1 MLRIRDLSI
10 ALPPGSDRQLAVDR
24 VSLDLQAG
32 ETLCVVGE
40 SGSGKSLTASAIVGL
55 LPSPRLKVRSGSILF
70 EGRDTLRMS
79 EAELRAVRGGRIGYV
94 FQDPM
99 SSLNPLERIG
109 KQIREVLELHAWA
122 GDPRRRV
129 VEVLRDVHLPCPESL
144 VDVFPWQLSGG
155 QRQRVMIAMAIASE
169 PAMIVADEP
178 TSALDVTTQAQ
189 ILALLRE
196 LRQRRGIALFLITHD
211 FGVVNE
217 MADRVAV
224 MRNGV
229 VVEEGAKRDVLARAR
244 DPYTRR
250 LLGAVPELRAR
261 TIRRAEPYPPL
272 LRADHLTKTWRT
284 RGRLFGRGRE
294 VKALDSVSLEVGQG
308 ETLAVVG
315 ESGSGK
321 STLAR
326 ALCCLTRVDHGRAD
340 LHGTA
345 TDYLSLPARSL
356 QPVRRAIQ
364 LVFQDPYSSLN
375 PRRTV
380 GQSIE
385 IGLRANGESAA
396 AARARTVELL
406 ARVQLDPAAADRY
419 PNEFS
424 GGQRQRIVIARA
436 LAMRPKLLVADEPVS
451 ALDVS
456 VQAEILDLLDS
467 LQQEEGL
474 AMLFITHDLRVAA
487 RMADRALVMR
497 GGMMVETSS
506 MERVLADPEHEYTAS
521 LVRAVPRMTE
531 AGSVEMP
538 ALIER

>member
-1 MLRIRDLSI
+1 VLRIRDLSI
-10 ALPPGSDRQLAVDR
+10 ELPPGSDRALAVDR
-24 VSLDLQAG
+24 VSLDLSPG

-55 LPSPRLKVRSGSILF
+55 LPSPRLRPRSGSILF
-70 EGRDTLRMS
+70 EGRDTLRMK
-79 EAELRAVRGGRIGYV
+79 EAELRAIRGGRIGYV

-109 KQIREVLELHAWA
+109 KQIGEVLRLHAWP
-122 GDPRRRV
+122 GDPKRRV
-129 VEVLRDVHLPCPESL
+129 IEVLRDVNLPTPESL
-144 VDVFPWQLSGG
+144 VDAFPWQLSGG

-169 PAMIVADEP
+169 PAMLIADEP

-189 ILALLRE
+189 ILALLRD

-229 VVEEGAKRDVLARAR
+229 VVEQGTKDAVLDGAR

-250 LLGAVPELRAR
+250 LLAAVPELRAR
-261 TIRRAEPYPPL
+261 PRRTDRYAPL
-272 LRADHLTKTWRT
+272 LAAERLTKTWRV
-284 RGRLFGRGRE
+284 RRSLLRHGRE
-294 VKALDSVSLEVGQG
+294 VRALDSVSLEVGQG

-326 ALCCLTRVDHGRAD
+326 VLCCLTRVDAGRAD
-340 LHGTA
+340 LQGVA
-345 TDYLSLPARSL
+345 ADYLALGARRL
-356 QPVRRAIQ
+356 APVRRAVQ

-375 PRRTV
+375 PRRTI
-380 GQSIE
+380 GESIE
-385 IGLRANGESAA
+385 TGLRVTGESAA
-396 AARARTVELL
+396 RARARTRELL
-406 ARVQLDPAAADRY
+406 ARVQLDPAAAGRY

-456 VQAEILDLLDS
+456 VQAEILELLDS

-497 GGMMVETSS
+497 DGVAVETSS
-506 MERVLADPEHEYTAS
+506 MAKVLAEPAHEYTAA

-531 AGSVEMP
+531 AGASG
-538 ALIER
+538 ARASIQR

>member
-10 ALPPGSDRQLAVDR
+10 ALPPGMDRELAVDR
-24 VSLDLQAG
+24 VSLDLAAG

-55 LPSPRLKVRSGSILF
+55 LPSPRLKVRSGSIVF
-70 EGRDTLRMS
+70 EGRDTLRLNES
-79 EAELRAVRGGRIGYV
+79 GLRAIRGGRIGYV

-99 SSLNPLERIG
+99 SSLNPLKRIG
-109 KQIREVLELHAWA
+109 KQIREVLELHAWP
-122 GDPRRRV
+122 GDRHRRV
-129 VEVLRDVHLPCPESL
+129 IEVLRDVHLPDPESL
-144 VDVFPWQLSGG
+144 VDAFPWQLSGG

-169 PAMIVADEP
+169 PAMVIADEP

-196 LRQRRGIALFLITHD
+196 LRQRRGIGLFLITHD

-229 VVEEGAKRDVLARAR
+229 IVEQGTKWEVLAGAR
-244 DPYTRR
+244 HAYTQR
-250 LLGAVPELRAR
+250 LLSAVPELRAR
-261 TIRRAEPYPPL
+261 PRRAERYVPL
-272 LRADHLTKTWRT
+272 LRVDRLTKTWRT
-284 RGRLFGRGRE
+284 RGGLFGRGRK

-340 LHGTA
+340 LQDIA
-345 TDYLSLPARSL
+345 PDYLSLRPRAL

-396 AARARTVELL
+396 AARMRAAELL
-406 ARVQLDPAAADRY
+406 ARVQLDTAAADRY

-456 VQAEILDLLDS
+456 VQAEILDLLAS

-497 GGMMVETSS
+497 GGMAVETSS
-506 MERVLADPEHEYTAS
+506 MERVLTDPGHEYTAS
-521 LVRAVPRMTE
+521 LVRAVPKMAE
-531 AGSVEMP
+531 AGSFEAP
-538 ALIER
+538 ARIER

>member
-1 MLRIRDLSI
+1 MLQIRDLSI
-10 ALPPGSDRQLAVDR
+10 ELPPGSDRTLAVDR
-24 VSLDLQAG
+24 VSLELSPG

-79 EAELRAVRGGRIGYV
+79 EAALRSIRGGRIGYV

-109 KQIREVLELHAWA
+109 KQIREVLRLHGWP
-122 GDPRRRV
+122 GDPERRV
-129 VEVLRDVHLPCPESL
+129 VEVLRDVNLPTPEAL
-144 VDVFPWQLSGG
+144 VHAFPWQLSGG

-169 PAMIVADEP
+169 PAMLIADEP

-196 LRQRRGIALFLITHD
+196 LRQRRGIGLFLITHD
-211 FGVVNE
+211 FGVVSE

-224 MRNGV
+224 MRHGV
-229 VVEEGAKRDVLARAR
+229 VVEQGTKDEVLGGAR

-250 LLGAVPELRAR
+250 LLGAVPDLRAR
-261 TIRRAEPYPPL
+261 PRRADRYPPL
-272 LRADHLTKTWRT
+272 LEAEGLTKTFRV
-284 RGRLFGRGRE
+284 RGGLLRRGRE
-294 VKALDSVSLEVGQG
+294 VRALDSVSLAVGQG

-326 ALCCLTRVDHGRAD
+326 ALCCLTRVDEGRAD
-340 LHGTA
+340 LHGVA
-345 TDYLSLPARSL
+345 ADYLAMGSRALM
-356 QPVRRAIQ
+356 PVRQAVQ

-385 IGLRANGESAA
+385 IGMRVHGVPAA
-396 AARARTVELL
+396 AARARAAKLM
-406 ARVQLDPAAADRY
+406 ARVQLDPAALDRY

-456 VQAEILDLLDS
+456 VQAEILELLDS

-497 GGMMVETSS
+497 GGVAVETSS
-506 MERVLADPEHEYTAS
+506 MDRVLSEPEHEYTAA

-531 AGSVEMP
+531 AGATRAPEP
-538 ALIER
+538 IER